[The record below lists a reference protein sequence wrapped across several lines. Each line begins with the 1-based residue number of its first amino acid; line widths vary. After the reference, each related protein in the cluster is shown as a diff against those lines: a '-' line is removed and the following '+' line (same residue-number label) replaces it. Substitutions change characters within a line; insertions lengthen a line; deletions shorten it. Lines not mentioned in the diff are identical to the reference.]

1 MALQAK
7 ISIRGN
13 AKRIDQ
19 ILKILAKYGIAEW
32 LGAARPD
39 LLARHMQSAEGEDL
53 AEMSREARIRGAIM
67 ELGPTFIKLGQIFST
82 RADLLGP
89 ELAAELSKLQSNT
102 PADPAET
109 VRATVEGELG
119 RTIEEVY
126 SDFDLDALASAS
138 IGQAHSA
145 TLPDGQK
152 VIVKVQHQ
160 GIEEKITHDL
170 EILGSLAELAEK
182 HSAELRLYQPVK
194 NIADFKKQ
202 LLFELDF
209 GREARNLETFNR
221 NFEKDRRIIAP
232 RPFPECSTRRVL
244 TMARLEGTSVA
255 LAEELRGAGVDTA
268 DIAERGADAYMDMI
282 FRDRFYHADPH
293 PGNIFVLP
301 DGETIG
307 FLDFGM
313 IGRVDE
319 VTLEKFEGLLVAV
332 VSRDTEEL
340 TYYLLQLGDFPPD
353 LNRDAFQAA
362 VSEFI
367 AEYIPEEFGEGDFTT
382 AATAATDL
390 VREYHIVLDPVY
402 SLLLKVLVTLE
413 GTAQIL
419 TGSFNLAAFLQR
431 SQPKIMRARLG
442 PARFARKA
450 QRRVRD
456 WDRLIATAPADI
468 ADILDRLRR
477 GTFNVNLEHRKL
489 DRVTNRVVYGILVAA
504 LFLGSVQLWT
514 NEVPPMIGGYSV
526 VGIAG
531 LAATG
536 YLGVKLLRAIYRS
549 GDL

>member
-1 MALQAK
+1 MAQRV
-7 ISIRGN
+7 SIRGN

-19 ILKILAKYGIAEW
+19 ILRILAKYGLAEW
-32 LGAARPD
+32 LGSAQPD
-39 LLARHMQSAEGEDL
+39 LLAKYMQSGEGEDL
-53 AEMSREARIRGAIM
+53 VGMSREARIRAAIL

-82 RADLLGP
+82 RSDLLGP

-102 PADPAET
+102 PADPPEV
-109 VRATVEGELG
+109 VRATIEGELG
-119 RTIEEVY
+119 RPIEEVY
-126 SDFDLDALASAS
+126 RELDLEALASAS

-145 TLPDGQK
+145 KLPDGQK

-182 HSAELRLYQPVK
+182 HNAELRLYQPVK

-209 GREARNLETFNR
+209 GREARNLETFNN
-221 NFEKDRRIIAP
+221 NFEKDRRIVAP

-244 TMARLEGTSVA
+244 TMERIEGTSVA
-255 LAEELRGAGVDTA
+255 HAEDLRAAGIDTA

-301 DGETIG
+301 DGETLG

-319 VTLEKFEGLLVAV
+319 VTLEKFEGLLGAV

-340 TYYLLQLGDFPPD
+340 TYYLLQLGDFPTD
-353 LNRDAFQAA
+353 LDRDAFQAA

-367 AEYIPEEFGEGDFTT
+367 AEYIPEKFSEGDFTT

-419 TGSFNLAAFLQR
+419 TPSFNLGAFLKR
-431 SQPKIMRARLG
+431 SQPKIMRARFG

-450 QRRVRD
+450 QRRVRE
-456 WDRLIATAPADI
+456 WDRLVAAAPADI

-477 GTFNVNLEHRKL
+477 GTFDVNLEHRKL
-489 DRVTNRVVYGILVAA
+489 DKVTNRVVYGILVAA

-526 VGIAG
+526 LGIAG
-531 LAATG
+531 LAAAG
-536 YLGVKLLRAIYRS
+536 YLGVRLLRAIHKS